1 VQSFHLEAIPVG
13 TDRAVLQITGD
24 VDVYTAPQV
33 RDRVIRLLADGVRHV
48 IADLREVSFLDS
60 TGLGALVGSLKR
72 LREQGGTLELVVP
85 DGRIMTIFRVT
96 GLDRVFALHPSFP
109 DAIDDDEHWQAAL
122 AREGRSTADWCRE
135 HQLL

>member
-1 VQSFHLEAIPVG
+1 MQSFRLEAIPVG

-72 LREQGGTLELVVP
+72 LREQDGSLELVVP

-109 DAIDDDEHWQAAL
+109 DAIDDDPHWQAAL
-122 AREGRSTADWCRE
+122 AREGR
-135 HQLL
+135 QLR

>member
-1 VQSFHLEAIPVG
+1 MQSFHLEAIPVG
-13 TDRAVLQITGD
+13 TDRAVLQITGE

-72 LREQGGTLELVVP
+72 VREQGGSLELVVP

-96 GLDRVFALHPSFP
+96 GLDRVFAIHSSFP
-109 DAIDDDEHWQAAL
+109 DAIGDDPQWQAAL
-122 AREGRSTADWCRE
+122 AREGR
-135 HQLL
+135 QLR

>member
-1 VQSFHLEAIPVG
+1 VPPFHLEAIPVG
-13 TDRAVLQITGD
+13 TDCAILQISGE
-24 VDVYTAPQV
+24 VDVYTASQV
-33 RDRVIRLLADGVRHV
+33 RDRVIRLLADGMRHV

-72 LREQGGTLELVVP
+72 LREQDGSLELVVP

-122 AREGRSTADWCRE
+122 AREGRSTAGWCRE

>member
-1 VQSFHLEAIPVG
+1 MQSFHLEAIPVG

-72 LREQGGTLELVVP
+72 LREQDGSLELVVP

-122 AREGRSTADWCRE
+122 AREGR
-135 HQLL
+135 QLR